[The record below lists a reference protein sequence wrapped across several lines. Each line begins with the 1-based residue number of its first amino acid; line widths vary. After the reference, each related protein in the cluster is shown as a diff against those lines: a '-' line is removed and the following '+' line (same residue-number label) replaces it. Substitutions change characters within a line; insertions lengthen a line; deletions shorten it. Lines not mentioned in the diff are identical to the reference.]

1 MIAGQVHH
9 DATPSKLP
17 SNSTNVNPPPG
28 SDRLGTTAA
37 APGNSHTLP
46 RAPPR
51 SSLQQ
56 QQQQQP
62 SAAVTAS
69 DYSTMRPAARAPVP
83 GPSGPSSQTTHR
95 QFAQQ
100 QSNSHPPDVYQTD
113 YSAVSGAAAAESNK
127 SPQTLVAPTSVNSP
141 SVVPPKTPPCDI
153 SSPYGASTT
162 ANASTTHNSRRPSRR
177 QPVIGPYVANSAG
190 KQVSSR
196 HSSLFIC

>member
-51 SSLQQ
+51 SSFQ

-83 GPSGPSSQTTHR
+83 GPSGPPSTQTTHR

-127 SPQTLVAPTSVNSP
+127 SPQTLAAAPTSVNLP

-153 SSPYGASTT
+153 SSPYGAPTS

-190 KQVSSR
+190 KQVFSR
-196 HSSLFIC
+196 HSSLLC

>member
-37 APGNSHTLP
+37 APGNSQTLP

-51 SSLQQ
+51 SSF
-56 QQQQQP
+56 QQQP

-83 GPSGPSSQTTHR
+83 GPSGPSTQTTHR

-127 SPQTLVAPTSVNSP
+127 SPQTLAAPTSVNSP

-196 HSSLFIC
+196 DLSLLC